1 MSKFQYVKRTINKF
15 YFSLKLYPY
24 LFLFIFV
31 LSFTSKLFA
40 QKEPSWIF
48 KTPNSNYYI
57 YTVGTAYGSSAQQ
70 MRKKAL
76 TDAVSQLALKQ
87 EITVQG
93 VQELKSLTIENQDQ
107 FQSIDSLTNEI
118 TIKYSDNAIT
128 DLQVIDQY
136 INQGETTAYILV
148 RLKKE
153 NINRAWERESS
164 RIESER
170 KKVLARAFLYPG
182 YGHSYMGYEGK
193 AKLWGYSFGAAT
205 ILGGLGY
212 VSSIYFENKATTENQ
227 INRKNYF
234 NQISQK
240 FYYSSLTL
248 FGVAGAIYV
257 TNILAAKIKAKNFF
271 GNSTTVTANLSL
283 DKNYSTY
290 YSAKI
295 KSKVCPQ
302 LNIQISF

>member
-1 MSKFQYVKRTINKF
+1 MPHQGVDGIYKLIS
-15 YFSLKLYPY
+15 YFLPI
-24 LFLFIFV
+24 IFAV
-31 LSFTSKLFA
+31 CLTSKVNA
-40 QKEPSWIF
+40 QNTPSWAI
-48 KTPNSNYYI
+48 KTPNSEYYT
-57 YTVGTAYGSSAQQ
+57 YAVGSAFGSSNQQ
-70 MRKKAL
+70 IRKQAL
-76 TDAVSQLALKQ
+76 ADAVSQLALKQ

-93 VQELKSLTIENQDQ
+93 VQKLRSLTIESQDQ
-107 FQSIDSLTNEI
+107 FQSIDSLSNKI
-118 TIKYSDNAIT
+118 TIKYGDNTIT
-128 DLQVIDQY
+128 DLQVVDEY
-136 INQGETTAYILV
+136 INQNKTTVYILV

-153 NINRAWERESS
+153 QTNQAWERESS
-164 RIESER
+164 RIKSER
-170 KKVLARAFLYPG
+170 NKVLARTFLFPG
-182 YGHSYMGYEGK
+182 YGHSYMGYEKK

-212 VSSIYFENKATTENQ
+212 VSSIYFENKAATENQ

-234 NQISQK
+234 NQVSQK

-257 TNILAAKIKAKNFF
+257 TNILAATIKAKSFY

-290 YSAKI
+290 YSANI